1 MIWPPCRCALA
12 KPLMVEENSRLP
24 RAKLATAAILL
35 LSAFLIVV
43 VRGVAHLF

>member
-1 MIWPPCRCALA
+1 MIWPPGRRALA
-12 KPLMVEENSRLP
+12 KPLMIEENSWLP

-43 VRGVAHLF
+43 ARGVAHLS